1 MPSILGRLDPQV
13 PGQELQQGRYV
24 SSAPS
29 FRTARAQQREIH
41 MSARKA
47 AGQ

>member
-1 MPSILGRLDPQV
+1 MPSILGCPDPRV
-13 PGQELQQGRYV
+13 PGQELQQGRCV

-29 FRTARAQQREIH
+29 FRTARAQQREIR